1 MIELHSSTTPN
12 VLKVVLMLEETGLA
26 YALKPVNVWAGEQFA
41 PDFVALNPNAKIVGE
56 DFTPV
61 GNKDYNPYLSKIA
74 ASGAEVVFVSHI
86 GGDGQVT
93 VGETV
98 MKANATKVRRLAD
111 GEKVVGKKIG
121 VFLSIEAKRPGRRGE
136 LRRGMSA
143 HQEEFMEGVLGAG
156 GLSIC
161 CDGYDDL
168 AALEATIRDLTGEKH
183 GK

>member
-1 MIELHSSTTPN
+1 MKNLETENH
-12 VLKVVLMLEETGLA
+12 VKDVVRQWCDRRDAFNFAVVQT
-26 YALKPVNVWAGEQFA
+26 ALGVHGIH
-41 PDFVALNPNAKIVGE
+41 DR
-56 DFTPV
+56 
-61 GNKDYNPYLSKIA
+61 IA
-74 ASGAEVVFVSHI
+74 ALPVVI
-86 GGDGQVT
+86 T
-93 VGETV
+93 PA
-98 MKANATKVRRLAD
+98 M
-111 GEKVVGKKIG
+111 VGKKIG

-143 HQEEFMEGVLGAG
+143 HQEEFMEGVLKAG